1 MEPVITSEPQH
12 VIMEERWGD
21 FQHAFRGRTEGG
33 GEKCQVGVEV
43 QS

>member
-1 MEPVITSEPQH
+1 MELVITSEPQH
-12 VIMEERWGD
+12 VIMEEKWGG
-21 FQHAFRGRTEGG
+21 FQHTSGGRTEGG

>member
-12 VIMEERWGD
+12 VIMEERWGG
-21 FQHAFRGRTEGG
+21 FQHASGSNTEG